1 MTAHRT
7 GKVSVRTEAAHL
19 HHGVLK
25 LRGEVYLADD
35 IDEAKDLCALH
46 FVCILDEHP
55 TNLAT
60 VPELQAAVAPLPV
73 KPTLRRKIIE
83 AVEPHT
89 PSRYRRRDL
98 RADS

>member
-1 MTAHRT
+1 MTTRHT
-7 GKVSVRTEAAHL
+7 GKVSVRTEVAHL

-25 LRGEVYLADD
+25 LCGEAYLADS
-35 IDEAKDLCALH
+35 IDEANDLFAMH
-46 FVCILDEHP
+46 FVSIIERP
-55 TNLAT
+55 TDLAA
-60 VPELQAAVAPLPV
+60 VPELQAVVEPRPV

-83 AVEPHT
+83 AGEPST